1 MVLRLLISILVR
13 VRLLILLTNSSNYKM
28 PNLKGYSK
36 LEANE
41 VCSMLGL
48 KCTFKGYGYVNNQSI
63 SNKVVKENDKVSFV
77 LK

>member
-1 MVLRLLISILVR
+1 
-13 VRLLILLTNSSNYKM
+13 M

-41 VCSMLGL
+41 VCNMLGL